1 MLSFGARV
9 TRHHLLM
16 VVALL
21 AFIAWV
27 YAPVRHASFVWD
39 DWLDFHDT
47 AWLREGDA
55 WKHYVFKDFNGWT
68 NYFRPLGV
76 LLFTAEV
83 RLFDA
88 QPGPMHVV
96 SLALHLINAGMV
108 YAVARRFER
117 ALAPEQAP
125 GLTPVVAM
133 ALYGLHPALV
143 ETVTWIGCQF
153 EMLLVF
159 FILLGLLAGVAIGR
173 PWARAAAVS
182 ACFFFA
188 AGSKESAAVFPLL
201 LVIADWTLQQRQAGL
216 SIGSRTRSLLGEH
229 WPSYLGLALTGL
241 LYLLIR
247 HAALGTLLS
256 PQVVV
261 PLTLLGRIQEV
272 CFLYLQN
279 WRMLIWPMSGM
290 GPIHPVAVATFNQLT
305 IGSTL
310 LCAAA
315 IGLAGVGAW
324 RLLYRPP
331 GVGTVVSA
339 ITIALLPVLHLI
351 AADFD
356 SSLYHERYVM
366 TALATACVLLP
377 AARPLFD
384 RLQLGALPHHLV
396 PAVLCGLWLMV
407 SVVNV
412 RVTIPLWSNDLNLW
426 RWALQQHPDA
436 LDAKENLLSAY
447 LRVRDNARA
456 HALIEQL
463 AGEKPTCAN
472 CMLNAAIL
480 AIRENDPAAAQR
492 YLSLVKDS
500 KALTVDRQMYGK
512 YLLTTGQMLF
522 LQGKVNDSAEVLT
535 AAMSVET
542 HDPEPALSLAIVE
555 ARLGNCDNSIA
566 LANQGLALLPM
577 GERESRRK
585 EIEEEARRQALAGN
599 KACRKP

>member
-1 MLSFGARV
+1 MRSFGAWV
-9 TRHHLLM
+9 ARHNLFI

-21 AFIAWV
+21 IFIAWV

-96 SLALHLINAGMV
+96 SLVLHLINAGVV

-117 ALAPEQAP
+117 ALAPGQAP
-125 GLTPVVAM
+125 GLTPVVAI

-159 FILLGLLAGVAIGR
+159 FILLGVLAGMAIKR

-201 LVIADWTLQQRQAGL
+201 LVIMDWTLQQRQDGL
-216 SIGSRTRSLLGEH
+216 SIGQRTRVLLSEH

-256 PQVVV
+256 PRVVV

-279 WRMLIWPMSGM
+279 WRMLIWPMSGT

-305 IGSTL
+305 ISSAL
-310 LCAAA
+310 SCAAA
-315 IGLAGVGAW
+315 MGLAGIGAW
-324 RLLYRPP
+324 RLLCRSP

-339 ITIALLPVLHLI
+339 VTIALLPVLHLI

-377 AARPLFD
+377 ATRPLFG
-384 RLQLGALPHHLV
+384 RLRLGALPRHLF
-396 PAVLCGLWLMV
+396 PAALCGLWLMV

-412 RVTIPLWSNDLNLW
+412 RVTIPLWSNDVNLW

-447 LRVRDNARA
+447 LRVRDNASA
-456 HALIEQL
+456 HALIERL
-463 AGEKPTCAN
+463 AGEKPACAN

-492 YLSLVKDS
+492 YLNLVKDS

-522 LQGKVNDSAEVLT
+522 LQGKVDDSAEVLT

-566 LANQGLALLPM
+566 LANQGLALLPLS
-577 GERESRRK
+577 EREGRRK
-585 EIEEEARRQALAGN
+585 EIEEEARRQASAGES
-599 KACRKP
+599 CREP